1 MDNHLVLQLGDLL
14 ARGHQ
19 LRVTAAGHSLYLAA
33 VDQLLAAPGIDRL
46 GADLQIVRPGRPA
59 APP

>member
-19 LRVTAAGHSLYLAA
+19 LRVTAAGHSLNLAA
-33 VDQLLAAPGIDRL
+33 VDQLL
-46 GADLQIVRPGRPA
+46 GRQV
-59 APP
+59 